1 MGDINQGLVEL
12 RAAAS
17 LAPDNA
23 GIHANLVEGLV
34 YAEKYELVPEASEAL
49 RNVAEGHPE
58 RQAYLNLGLMYET
71 IALACAGRDFSA
83 ARKLFEDTL
92 KLSNVDWSFD
102 LITRWLSS
110 SSHCPGSAK
119 GIAKKMID
127 ERTKFIQ

>member
-1 MGDINQGLVEL
+1 MPRADFAIIAENFSSTWVILIKGLVEL

-23 GIHANLVEGLV
+23 GIYANLVEGLV

-71 IALACAGRDFSA
+71 IALACAGRDFSG
-83 ARKLFEDTL
+83 
-92 KLSNVDWSFD
+92 
-102 LITRWLSS
+102 SS
-110 SSHCPGSAK
+110 QA
-119 GIAKKMID
+119 I
-127 ERTKFIQ
+127 